1 MDASFVPD
9 RPFDHSAVVDMPEP
23 PTPTTTKRRHHHPP
37 SSGPPSSITFRP
49 PPPPLKLSTGETL
62 FRILCPAT
70 KTGGVIGKGG
80 AVIRQVRENTGARIR
95 IDDSVPGCEERV
107 ILIAAESTKKRTDNV
122 DAIGDELANLNSNS
136 NSEDEGSPA
145 QQALL
150 RVFERIL
157 KVDEERSGVS
167 SAENEK
173 GEDEEGGG
181 NVVPVVCRLLAP
193 SNQVGCVLGRG
204 GKIVERIRHDSGAKV
219 RVLTKDQIPACA
231 SPGDELIQITGN
243 FPAVKKAL
251 LSVSSCL
258 QDNPRAEAVN
268 STTPGSSGMALHGT
282 GTENIGANH
291 RMVMEEEV
299 VFKLLCQV
307 DKVGSLIGKGGSIIR
322 ALQNETGATIKIA
335 DAASDSDERV
345 VVIFAREASRV
356 GSLTHPSF
364 QIQAYSVPLFYVGF
378 GSNWSNSEQRHSPA
392 QDAVIRVH
400 CRIAEIGFEPGAA
413 VVARI
418 LVHSQQIGCL
428 LGKGGI
434 IIAELRRATGA
445 SIRVFPKEQIPKFS
459 SRNEE
464 VVQIIGSLQSVQD
477 ALFQITSRL
486 RETIFPF
493 RPHPPNAS
501 GSSYL
506 PSYPDMMPPPF
517 RPRHDPA
524 SPGPYP
530 SPVGLPRGVDR
541 DRVAIPSQHHD
552 PQPFSHSRDHVGPTY
567 FDRAPYHYG
576 SERPG
581 HGPLFD
587 RQSPPRG
594 WIPQVGAGAGA
605 GASGYPRGVADVGGG
620 FPLSN
625 GPTGSGSQGPP
636 NAASTTVEV
645 VIPQALLSHVYGENN
660 SNLSQIRQ
668 ISGAKVVV
676 HDPRPGAT
684 EGVVVVSGTTDQLH
698 AAQSLIHAFILAEL
712 PF

>member
-1 MDASFVPD
+1 MDASFVPN
-9 RPFDHSAVVDMPEP
+9 RPFDHSAVVDMPQP

-80 AVIRQVRENTGARIR
+80 AVIRQVREGTGARIR

-193 SNQVGCVLGRG
+193 SNQ
-204 GKIVERIRHDSGAKV
+204 
-219 RVLTKDQIPACA
+219 IPACA

-243 FPAVKKAL
+243 FPAVRKAL

-291 RMVMEEEV
+291 RMVIEEEV

-345 VVIFAREASRV
+345 VVIFARE
-356 GSLTHPSF
+356 
-364 QIQAYSVPLFYVGF
+364 
-378 GSNWSNSEQRHSPA
+378 NSEQRHSPA

-506 PSYPDMMPPPF
+506 PPYPDMMPPPF

-567 FDRAPYHYG
+567 FDRAPCHYG

-594 WIPQVGAGAGA
+594 WIPQAGAGA

>member
-1 MDASFVPD
+1 MDASVVPN
-9 RPFDHSAVVDMPEP
+9 RPFDHSAAVDMPEP
-23 PTPTTTKRRHHHPP
+23 PTPTPTKRRHHHPP
-37 SSGPPSSITFRP
+37 PSGPPSSITFRP

-80 AVIRQVRENTGARIR
+80 AVIRQVREGTGARIR

-243 FPAVKKAL
+243 FPAVRKAL

-345 VVIFAREASRV
+345 VVIFARE
-356 GSLTHPSF
+356 
-364 QIQAYSVPLFYVGF
+364 
-378 GSNWSNSEQRHSPA
+378 NSEQRHSPA

-506 PSYPDMMPPPF
+506 PPYPDMMPPPF

-541 DRVAIPSQHHD
+541 DLVAIPSQHHD

-594 WIPQVGAGAGA
+594 WIPQAGA

-660 SNLSQIRQ
+660 CNLSQIRQ

>member
-1 MDASFVPD
+1 MDASFVPN
-9 RPFDHSAVVDMPEP
+9 RPVDHSAVVDMPEP

-49 PPPPLKLSTGETL
+49 LPPPLKLSTGETL

-80 AVIRQVRENTGARIR
+80 AVIRQVREGTGARIR

-157 KVDEERSGVS
+157 KVDAERSGVS

-243 FPAVKKAL
+243 FPAVRKAL

-345 VVIFAREASRV
+345 VVIFARE
-356 GSLTHPSF
+356 
-364 QIQAYSVPLFYVGF
+364 
-378 GSNWSNSEQRHSPA
+378 NSEQRHSPA

-428 LGKGGI
+428 LGKGGV

-506 PSYPDMMPPPF
+506 PPYPDMMPPPF

-541 DRVAIPSQHHD
+541 DRVAIASQHHD

-567 FDRAPYHYG
+567 FDRIPYHYG

-594 WIPQVGAGAGA
+594 WIPQAGAGA
-605 GASGYPRGVADVGGG
+605 GASGYPRGVTDVGGG

-625 GPTGSGSQGPP
+625 GPTGSGSQAPP
-636 NAASTTVEV
+636 NAASTTVEI

-676 HDPRPGAT
+676 HDPRPGDT

>member
-345 VVIFAREASRV
+345 VVIFARE
-356 GSLTHPSF
+356 
-364 QIQAYSVPLFYVGF
+364 
-378 GSNWSNSEQRHSPA
+378 NSEQRHSPA

-413 VVARI
+413 IVARI

-594 WIPQVGAGAGA
+594 WIPQAGAGA